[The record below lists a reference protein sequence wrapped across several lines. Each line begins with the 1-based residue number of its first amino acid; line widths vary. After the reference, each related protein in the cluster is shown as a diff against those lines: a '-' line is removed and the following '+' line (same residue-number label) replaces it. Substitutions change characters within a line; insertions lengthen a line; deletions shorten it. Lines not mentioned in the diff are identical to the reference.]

1 VTAADPLEDPLDH
14 LFDALSDPTRRRLF
28 TRLVQDGPDTAT
40 RLSAGLPVSRQA
52 VVKHL
57 QALAEAGL
65 ATPERS
71 GREVRYRANAA
82 PLTTAVGWLVE
93 AGARWDRRLA
103 RLERVAREQGSS
115 ADDGADSP
123 RTLADRGGD

>member
-1 VTAADPLEDPLDH
+1 VSAGDPLDD
-14 LFDALSDPTRRRLF
+14 LFDALADPTRRRLF

-40 RLSAGLPVSRQA
+40 RLAAGLPVSRQA

-65 ATPERS
+65 ATPERA
-71 GREVRYRANAA
+71 GREVRYRANPA

-93 AGARWDRRLA
+93 AGAHWDRRLA
-103 RLERVAREQGSS
+103 RLERVAR
-115 ADDGADSP
+115 SP
-123 RTLADRGGD
+123 RTLADRDRR

>member
-1 VTAADPLEDPLDH
+1 VTAADPLEDPLDD
-14 LFDALSDPTRRRLF
+14 LFDALADPTRRGLF
-28 TRLVQDGPDTAT
+28 TRLLRHGPDTAT
-40 RLSAGLPVSRQA
+40 RLSAGLPVTRQA

-57 QALAEAGL
+57 QALADAGL

-71 GREVRYRANAA
+71 GREVRYRANPE

-103 RLERVAREQGSS
+103 RLERMATTPRSS
-115 ADDGADSP
+115 ADDAVASP
-123 RTLADRGGD
+123 RTLADRDRD